1 MNITET
7 AIKKNRV
14 TTAILVG
21 LILAGIAAY
30 KNLPR
35 AEDPGFTIRTAVV
48 NTLFP
53 GASPERV
60 EELVTDRL
68 EEVIQEIPE
77 LDAIRSESRTGVS
90 IIYVDIKES
99 YTSMRP
105 IWDNLRRKVD
115 AAARTLPAGTLG
127 PFVNDEFGD
136 VFPVVLAIT
145 GDGYSYAEIKSV
157 ADEVREELL
166 RLDDVAKV
174 DIYGEQDERIF
185 VEFNNARLA
194 EAGLSP
200 VQLERILRSRN
211 ILVSGGTITTIDDE
225 DLALEPT
232 GNFDTIEDLK
242 HTIIEVPGS
251 ANLLYLEDLAY
262 ISRGYM
268 DPPGLIMHA
277 SGLRSL
283 GLGVSVRKGGNA
295 IRMGRGIQ
303 EITNELDLVYP
314 VGLDFSLITFQPEFV
329 DDLVKGF
336 TVSLVQAIAIVLG
349 ILLLFLGLRTGFV
362 VASLIPTTMLVVLLL
377 MAVFKVGLDQISIA
391 ALIIALGMLVDNA
404 IVMSESIMV
413 QMQQGKERMR
423 AALDSANELK
433 IPLITA
439 SLTTSAA
446 FLPIYLA
453 QSAVG
458 EYMSSLFVVV
468 TMALL
473 TSWGLSIT
481 MMPLLCIT
489 FIKVREGSGAK
500 EFDNR
505 FYRGYRAWLLAF
517 VQHRAVTLLVIGGA
531 FALAIY
537 GLTFVPKIFL
547 PGSNSPRI
555 TASVDL
561 PVGTS
566 IRRTEAIVDEV
577 ERFLAEEL
585 QVSANRPEG
594 LVSWSTYI
602 GRGGGPR
609 YRLSYN
615 NGTTGPETA
624 RFFLTATSR
633 AAAQEAIARIERF
646 TFDNYPGMVSSWESE
661 EMGPPVGI
669 PVQIRVSA
677 RDEASLFALVEQVK
691 GWLREHPS
699 TRNVRDDWGLRTKK
713 LVVEVDQAR
722 ARRAGVSSEDIAISL
737 QTGLSGLVT
746 TEFREGRNAIPII
759 LRSVAADR
767 RDLTKLEG
775 LNVFAQATGR
785 SVPLKQV
792 ADITVV
798 WEAPIIHR
806 RDRLKTVTVQSELEP
821 GITAAEVNGELL
833 PWLEDVS
840 GEWPPGSRFEQG
852 GVSEKS
858 STANAS
864 IMAQLP
870 LAFLLIFILL
880 ISQFNSFRL
889 TGIVLLTI
897 PLGLIGVTIGLLVA
911 DSVFGFVTL
920 LGLVSLTG
928 IIINNAIVLLDRIR
942 IEITEHSRTP
952 AQAVIHSAQQRLRPI
967 LLTTATTGGGLLP
980 LWMSGGPFWEPMA
993 VTIIFGLVFAT
1004 VLTLGVVPVLYSVF
1018 FRVSFT
1024 GFQYEP

>member
-1 MNITET
+1 MNITEA
-7 AIKKNRV
+7 AIKNNRV
-14 TTAILVG
+14 TTTILVG
-21 LILAGIAAY
+21 LVLAGLAAY
-30 KNLPR
+30 KKLPR

-77 LDAIRSESRTGVS
+77 LETVRSESRTGVS

-99 YTSMRP
+99 YKSMRP
-105 IWDNLRRKVD
+105 IWDNLRRKID
-115 AAARTLPAGTLG
+115 DAARTLPAGTLG

-145 GDGYSYAEIKSV
+145 GDDYSYAEIKGV
-157 ADEVREELL
+157 ADEVREDLL

-185 VEFNNARLA
+185 VEFNNAHLA
-194 EAGLSP
+194 EVGLSP
-200 VQLERILRSRN
+200 IQLRRILESRN
-211 ILVSGGTITTIDDE
+211 ILISGGTITTVDDE
-225 DLALEPT
+225 DVALEPT

-251 ANLLYLEDLAY
+251 SNLLYLEDLAY
-262 ISRGYM
+262 ISRGYV
-268 DPPGLIMHA
+268 DPPGHIMHA
-277 SGLRSL
+277 TGQRCL
-283 GLGVSVRKGGNA
+283 GLGISVRKDGNV
-295 IRMGRGIQ
+295 IRMGEGVQALVDR
-303 EITNELDLVYP
+303 LDLIYP

-329 DDLVKGF
+329 NDLVNGF
-336 TVSLVQAIAIVLG
+336 IVSLMQAIAIVLG
-349 ILLLFLGLRTGFV
+349 ILLLFLGLRTGLV

-413 QMQQGKERMR
+413 QMQQGKERLR

-433 IPLITA
+433 VPLITA
-439 SLTTSAA
+439 SLTTAAA

-458 EYMSSLFVVV
+458 EYMSSLFIVV

-473 TSWGLSIT
+473 TSWVLSIT

-489 FIKVREGSGAK
+489 FIKVREKSDGRG
-500 EFDNR
+500 FNNR
-505 FYRGYRAWLLAF
+505 FYRGYRAWLLAA
-517 VQHRAVTLLVIGGA
+517 VQHRAITLLVIGGL
-531 FALAIY
+531 FALAMY

-555 TASVDL
+555 TASIDL

-577 ERFLAEEL
+577 EQFLSEEL
-585 QVSANRPEG
+585 QVSEKRPEG

-609 YRLSYN
+609 YRLSYD

-624 RFFLTATSR
+624 RLLLTATSR
-633 AAAQEAIARIERF
+633 AVAKEAIEKIERYCY
-646 TFDNYPGMVSSWESE
+646 DNFPSMVSSWESE

-677 RDEASLFALVEQVK
+677 RDEATLFGLVEQVK
-691 GWLREHPS
+691 VWLREHPS

-713 LVVEVDQAR
+713 FVVEVDQAR
-722 ARRAGVSSEDIAISL
+722 ARRAGVTSEDIAISL

-746 TEFREGRNAIPII
+746 TEFREGKNAIPIT

-767 RDLTKLEG
+767 KDLTKLEG
-775 LNVFAQATGR
+775 LNVFAQNTGR

-792 ADITVV
+792 AEITVV
-798 WEAPIIHR
+798 WEAPKVFR
-806 RDRLKTVTVQSELEP
+806 RDRLKTVTVESELEP
-821 GITAAEVNGELL
+821 GITAAEVNSKLV

-840 GEWPPGSRFEQG
+840 TEWPPGSRFELG
-852 GVSEKS
+852 GVNEKS
-858 STANAS
+858 SKANAS

-870 LAFLLIFILL
+870 LAFLLIVVLL
-880 ISQFNSFRL
+880 VSQFNSFRR

-920 LGLVSLTG
+920 LGVVALTG

-942 IEITEHSRTP
+942 IEIAEHSRSP

-967 LLTTATTGGGLLP
+967 LLTTATTGGGLVP
-980 LWMSGGPFWEPMA
+980 LWVSGGPFWEPMA

-1018 FRVSFT
+1018 FRVSFK